1 MGEMASVE
9 AIFLLV
15 MLFFGGGKL
24 YVLDDFFGGK
34 ADCQRWSFF
43 SLKSNIGFQGF
54 GRNLKETIRL

>member
-24 YVLDDFFGGK
+24 YVLNDFFGGK
-34 ADCQRWSFF
+34 ACQKWSCC
-43 SLKSNIGFQGF
+43 LKSNLKGF
-54 GRNLKETIRL
+54 RVSVAT